1 MSRSTAGPESDAL
14 GGIFRSQ
21 RGFLFGVSYR
31 LTGSADDAQDVVQE
45 AFVRAMEQAPPDL
58 GDAWRRWLAR
68 VVVNLSIDALRRR
81 KRQRYA
87 GPWLPEP
94 LATGD
99 DAVELAADRAALDA
113 APRDGIARASPEA
126 RYELLESVS
135 FAFLLALEALK
146 PKQRAALILQ
156 DVFDYSA
163 REVADCLGTSEGNV
177 RVLLHRA
184 RTTMRGY
191 DRAPRRPSPE
201 LEGRTRAALEEFLR
215 CLLQQDA
222 AGLERLLTEDARTL
236 TDSAGEYTA
245 LAKPLFGRHAVMRL
259 YLRVAKRRAAGAR
272 IERRLVNGSPALLI
286 EFASTVRSQAPR
298 VLLRCDLD
306 AAGRIEEVHVILA
319 SRKLAALGRPGS

>member
-1 MSRSTAGPESDAL
+1 MSQSAAGSHEL
-14 GGIFRSQ
+14 GGIFQSHR
-21 RGFLFGVSYR
+21 RFLFGLSYR

-45 AFVRAMEQAPPDL
+45 AFVRAMEQPLPGL

-81 KRQRYA
+81 RRRRYA

-94 LATGD
+94 LVTGG
-99 DAVELAADRAALDA
+99 DAAELAADRAALDA
-113 APRDGIARASPEA
+113 APRDGIALGSPEA

-146 PKQRAALILQ
+146 PRQRAALILQ

-272 IERRLVNGSPALLI
+272 IERCLVNGSPALLI

-319 SRKLAALGRPGS
+319 SRKLAALGRSGS